1 MGLFLWLLMFDFFL
15 LCIQH
20 NKENSNANTN
30 HTTRR
35 KRPQY
40 KRNMLELG
48 VKDGVGV
55 SHNDEGY
62 VIQMPDRYPM
72 HYQLL
77 GKNKPGQ
84 LLDKVAPLDETQ
96 KVKDVLIFISLDELS
111 NPKTLENVGNALVH
125 ARRTNIEMQDEI
137 VLQDCYQ
144 NAWKLNGQEYTK
156 QSLPKA
162 EQGKTVSMDAELL
175 SVGKYF
181 VSTKKIDEQTE
192 KPVVVIIPT
201 HRILKFAD
209 GDFRDNVDQ
218 AERVREKLGLSK
230 EDFAGGDLKD
240 GIKRTMHFDAKGNCT
255 LIHGLGET
263 NIFKQSIPI
272 EINKQTAK
280 KQELTMKMN

>member
-1 MGLFLWLLMFDFFL
+1 M
-15 LCIQH
+15 Q
-20 NKENSNANTN
+20 TQ
-30 HTTRR
+30 TTQQER

-125 ARRTNIEMQDEI
+125 ARRTNIEMQDDCSTRLLSKCVEI
-137 VLQDCYQ
+137 ERTGIHKAILAKSRARQ
-144 NAWKLNGQEYTK
+144 NSLNGCRAIECW
-156 QSLPKA
+156 
-162 EQGKTVSMDAELL
+162 
-175 SVGKYF
+175 
-181 VSTKKIDEQTE
+181 KILCLYQ
-192 KPVVVIIPT
+192 
-201 HRILKFAD
+201 
-209 GDFRDNVDQ
+209 
-218 AERVREKLGLSK
+218 
-230 EDFAGGDLKD
+230 KD
-240 GIKRTMHFDAKGNCT
+240 
-255 LIHGLGET
+255 
-263 NIFKQSIPI
+263 
-272 EINKQTAK
+272 
-280 KQELTMKMN
+280 

>member
-1 MGLFLWLLMFDFFL
+1 M
-15 LCIQH
+15 Q
-20 NKENSNANTN
+20 TQ
-30 HTTRR
+30 TTQQER

-218 AERVREKLGLSK
+218 AELVREKLGLSK